1 MVPAVM
7 PLLLLMMPAML
18 TALGVVREKER
29 GTILNVYVT
38 PVTRAEFILGKQ
50 VPYFILGFLNY
61 ICLLLM
67 SIYLFDVPLT
77 GSFWALTWAMLF
89 YLIVA
94 TGVGLL
100 VSTLTKNQT
109 AALFLS
115 MLLTMI
121 PTTQFSGLSDPV
133 SSMEGAARLIGE
145 ISPATYMFMISRGV
159 FNKALTFQDLH
170 AYMQPLQIAALV
182 VVVAAILLMKK
193 QEG

>member
-1 MVPAVM
+1 
-7 PLLLLMMPAML
+7 
-18 TALGVVREKER
+18 
-29 GTILNVYVT
+29 
-38 PVTRAEFILGKQ
+38 
-50 VPYFILGFLNY
+50 
-61 ICLLLM
+61 
-67 SIYLFDVPLT
+67 
-77 GSFWALTWAMLF
+77 
-89 YLIVA
+89 
-94 TGVGLL
+94 
-100 VSTLTKNQT
+100 
-109 AALFLS
+109 
-115 MLLTMI
+115 MI